1 MLRTNQFINAGK
13 LLIILLHS
21 QRKLLIIFSN
31 PLKKIM
37 SKKRIYI
44 LGIITLLAFPLPAL
58 WALWFFK
65 DVSPREIMDFGNF
78 FHWSTIL
85 GLVWGIAFAFISMK
99 FMQHKWFDQELKK
112 QEELISGLNLNVFD
126 KVFLSF
132 CAGFGEEILFRSGMQ
147 TWAGIWITS
156 IVFIAIHGYLNPK
169 KPRLSLY
176 GLLLIPFIVSLGY
189 ALEPLG
195 IWFCIAAHFA
205 YDLVLFL
212 SIDDKE
218 EIEEFESDELVS
230 ENEDFFLDIIDYPSD
245 SKITGDTSFPEKLEV
260 Q

>member
-1 MLRTNQFINAGK
+1 MT
-13 LLIILLHS
+13 
-21 QRKLLIIFSN
+21 
-31 PLKKIM
+31 
-37 SKKRIYI
+37 KKRIYI
-44 LGIITLLAFPLPAL
+44 LGMITMLVFPIPAL

-65 DVSPREIMDFGNF
+65 DISPLEVMDFGSLF
-78 FHWSTIL
+78 QWQTLL
-85 GLVWGIAFAFISMK
+85 GLAWGVIFAFISMK
-99 FMQHKWFDQELKK
+99 LLHNKWFDQELKK
-112 QEELISGLNLNVFD
+112 QEEMISSMHLNLFD
-126 KVFLSF
+126 KIFLSL

-176 GLLLIPFIVSLGY
+176 GLMLMPFILSLGY

-212 SIDDKE
+212 YIDEEEDDKE
-218 EIEEFESDELVS
+218 IPIQEQAIFRIDEHFENDSFIIKKDES
-230 ENEDFFLDIIDYPSD
+230 FFS
-245 SKITGDTSFPEKLEV
+245 S
-260 Q
+260 